1 MPTAEL
7 TIEAARLLLAADSP
21 QLHFEAGEI
30 AGDVQRQPTRGLHSL
45 PMRAVAV
52 ELEIRLAH
60 VIGNLPRRDG
70 QSTKGDARQG
80 AVNEL
85 AYALDRPEL
94 HLGGEIASQAFG
106 LDIGLDRQHKGGGC
120 EKGPILDR
128 RDMHAVAPLLQRYRY
143 RRLLEHGA
151 ERLAD
156 AAHHRTERGGKVV
169 MLVVREGRR
178 PFVRRGEGRELPSE
192 LQRDGIKRLGMDMTR
207 DSQMGKERLIAI
219 DRLKQDEIGDFGD
232 AACAGIGDTATQG
245 LAAMMEQPLY
255 FSDESGEIL
264 GRRAIESRR
273 NETFVEDHLLVGT
286 NFGDTTQ
293 AQANQA
299 GAVGAFE
306 HQAQA

>member
-106 LDIGLDRQHKGGGC
+106 LDIGLDRHHKGGGC
-120 EKGPILDR
+120 EKGPIQDR
-128 RDMHAVAPLLQRYRY
+128 TLFTTAAFVLAVKANI
-143 RRLLEHGA
+143 EA
-151 ERLAD
+151 ERL
-156 AAHHRTERGGKVV
+156 
-169 MLVVREGRR
+169 RR
-178 PFVRRGEGRELPSE
+178 YFPAQVKLGPVESIRELVNSALPGIALRALPVAPRQIPYYVGKSYFE
-192 LQRDGIKRLGMDMTR
+192 L
-207 DSQMGKERLIAI
+207 
-219 DRLKQDEIGDFGD
+219 DRNSPHWKAMQTSGGLALHVAGDFP
-232 AACAGIGDTATQG
+232 G
-245 LAAMMEQPLY
+245 LEMELW
-255 FSDESGEIL
+255 
-264 GRRAIESRR
+264 AIR
-273 NETFVEDHLLVGT
+273 G
-286 NFGDTTQ
+286 Q
-293 AQANQA
+293 
-299 GAVGAFE
+299 
-306 HQAQA
+306 